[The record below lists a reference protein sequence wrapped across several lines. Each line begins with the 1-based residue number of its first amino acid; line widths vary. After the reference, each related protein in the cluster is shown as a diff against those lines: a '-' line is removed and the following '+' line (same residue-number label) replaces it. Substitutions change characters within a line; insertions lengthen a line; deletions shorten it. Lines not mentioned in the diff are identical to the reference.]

1 MTNTFFQANNKINQ
15 LLLDWKSLLQQ
26 WALDGSL
33 VTAAQEALLLSG
45 IPDGLQILINEWE
58 AANFNSLPEVELL
71 SAADISG
78 AMGAYAISTGKI
90 YLNENWLY
98 GARKEDVFAVLTEE
112 LGHHLNELLNVVDT
126 PGDEGQLFA
135 ALLTSNV
142 AISDSEEE
150 SLQAEAD
157 HGIAILFGSEVAVEQ
172 SKGSYSVDTTL
183 VNLKII
189 SGKTGGVAS
198 GLASFYSNDEEI
210 ILVVGNKY
218 DYSVPSWI
226 TSNYILT
233 KSLKSGLEN
242 IFDYINPSS
251 KLYTTLANP
260 TIANGNKLIFRGISF
275 SAATFKQT
283 LSFNQIE
290 FNELR
295 PGSQKVIA
303 SYEYEDFAD
312 SDIHSFFG
320 NKLGDQIVRKNNQ
333 LISFGPH
340 SWSSNIPSYENL
352 ISVAAGQAN
361 DGSAIIVSATGLR
374 KFPVS
379 GEGYQVDGKTVITK
393 INADG
398 TTAWNNE
405 FDFATLGE
413 DYFVANIDDLTHD
426 FLLAGSLQD
435 NLGIGSLIS
444 FTAEGTQKWRLDLH
458 NLPHSRITSASIDS
472 SGNIFIAGTWQ
483 FDWTWNRYNNMANG
497 IPPSTADA
505 GTNLAFYGLVSKE
518 GTLQWTNTYGDN
530 TGIIF
535 GCEILSAKSGNIIL
549 TGTSTSKQ
557 IFGTTPNVGSSSN
570 GYPYMYGYIAE
581 ISVPQSQVTITLT
594 PSAAS
599 INEGAV
605 LTSTVATTNLATGT
619 KLYYALSGTG
629 ITTADFSAGALTGEG
644 SIDAAGKFSF
654 SHTLAN
660 DLTTEGAE
668 TLSIK
673 LFSDEARKVQ
683 VGATAAVS
691 IVDTSNSIP
700 VIDLSKGEVD
710 LILNIKILT
719 DSGFSYSDLSFSLIN
734 PPSNLGYYAY
744 PSVHINRSDKVT
756 GSTKDGTYSSIVKV
770 GSNALSGTYAISS
783 LSIKDSIGNQL
794 QKSGPDLDKYLAS
807 IGINKEA
814 LTFSVIGTA
823 PANTD
828 SAEPKLSSAML
839 SSKAIDL
846 SKGETDLL
854 LNTTITD
861 ASGLNYSYLSFS
873 LANPPSYVS
882 VINPFANIS
891 TWSDKISGSN
901 KDGSYSSIVKVGSK
915 ALPGT
920 YAISSLSIA
929 DTVGNSINK
938 YGPDLDKYLESIGIN
953 KEALTFSVIGTAPA
967 NTDSTE
973 PKLSLAKLSS
983 KAIDLSKG
991 ETDLLLNTTITD
1003 ASGFSFLSLRYSL
1016 VKADG
1021 SIDLTN
1027 PKYITV
1033 SSRDKIL
1040 GTINNGSYSTIITL
1054 GADFDTGTYV
1064 VDNLSIADRGG
1075 ISISKSSKKD
1085 VDAYLGSLGIDP
1097 ASLSFAVTGEPP
1109 KPVVLSPPIPSN
1121 PVLTK
1126 SSALNSIDQKTFNA
1140 GDLIAI
1146 EIDFSDI
1153 IGLDDGIVG
1162 NLFIHPANSL
1172 NPFSNSWNHTLSTSD
1187 ISNGSSK
1194 EGTIRKTFEIPS
1206 TATAGEWYVSYLN
1219 LSDKNGNQK
1228 TSSLRQSYPVT
1239 SFPSVNQFE
1248 VFSSQ
1253 IGVPGSSLKFTV
1265 ANDKVIDTKSPIIKA
1280 IRFDSHEIILGDNGA
1295 YFKIEID
1302 FLDESGLNGFSV
1314 DESLHSSDEYGIG
1327 WLSIA
1332 PTSPSFQLNGYNL
1345 RKQI

>member
-1 MTNTFFQANNKINQ
+1 
-15 LLLDWKSLLQQ
+15 LLQQ
-26 WALDGSL
+26 WAKGGSL
-33 VTAAQEALLLSG
+33 ATAAQEALLLSG
-45 IPDGLQILINEWE
+45 IPEGLQILIDEW
-58 AANFNSLPEVELL
+58 ALADFKSLPEVELL
-71 SAADISG
+71 SAVDISG

-90 YLNENWLY
+90 YLNETWVDN
-98 GARKEDVFAVLTEE
+98 ASKEDVFAVLTEE
-112 LGHHLNELLNVVDT
+112 LGHHLDGLFNTVDT

-142 AISDSEEE
+142 DVSDNKKEAV
-150 SLQAEAD
+150 QAEAD

-172 SKGSYSVDTTL
+172 SKASYTVDTSL

-218 DYSVPSWI
+218 DYSTPSWI

-497 IPPSTADA
+497 IPPSAADV

-518 GTLQWTNTYGDN
+518 GTLEWTNTYGDN
-530 TGIIF
+530 TGSIF

-557 IFGTTPNVGSSSN
+557 IFGITPNVGSSSN

-581 ISVPQSQVTITLT
+581 ISVPQSQVRITLT

-599 INEGAV
+599 ISEGAV
-605 LTSTVATTNLATGT
+605 FTSTVAATNLTTGT
-619 KLYYALSGTG
+619 TLYYALSGTG
-629 ITTADFSAGALTGEG
+629 ITTADFSAGALIGEG
-644 SIDAAGKFSF
+644 VTDATGKFSF

-673 LFSDEARKVQ
+673 LYSDVARTLQ
-683 VGATAAVS
+683 VGSTATVS
-691 IVDTSNSIP
+691 IVESSTTP
-700 VIDLSKGEVD
+700 VPTYT
-710 LILNIKILT
+710 LT
-719 DSGFSYSDLSFSLIN
+719 PSAATINEGAVLTNTVNTTNVASGTKF
-734 PPSNLGYYAY
+734 YY
-744 PSVHINRSDKVT
+744 
-756 GSTKDGTYSSIVKV
+756 
-770 GSNALSGTYAISS
+770 ALSGTGITTADFSAGALAEEGSTDAAGKFTFTHTLANDLTTEGAES
-783 LSIKDSIGNQL
+783 LE
-794 QKSGPDLDKYLAS
+794 
-807 IGINKEA
+807 IN
-814 LTFSVIGTA
+814 LYS
-823 PANTD
+823 D
-828 SAEPKLSSAML
+828 SARTLQVGSTA
-839 SSKAIDL
+839 
-846 SKGETDLL
+846 T
-854 LNTTITD
+854 
-861 ASGLNYSYLSFS
+861 
-873 LANPPSYVS
+873 VS
-882 VINPFANIS
+882 VADTSINPFNLDIDGDGKVTALGDGLMVIRKLFGAAFAGDVLTNKAISPTATRTTSEIHRFIESGISTGMLDVDKDGKTTALGDGLMVIRHLFGAAFAGAALTNKAISPDSPYFGTPANFAAVAANI
-891 TWSDKISGSN
+891 
-901 KDGSYSSIVKVGSK
+901 
-915 ALPGT
+915 
-920 YAISSLSIA
+920 
-929 DTVGNSINK
+929 
-938 YGPDLDKYLESIGIN
+938 
-953 KEALTFSVIGTAPA
+953 
-967 NTDSTE
+967 DSM
-973 PKLSLAKLSS
+973 
-983 KAIDLSKG
+983 
-991 ETDLLLNTTITD
+991 
-1003 ASGFSFLSLRYSL
+1003 R
-1016 VKADG
+1016 
-1021 SIDLTN
+1021 
-1027 PKYITV
+1027 
-1033 SSRDKIL
+1033 
-1040 GTINNGSYSTIITL
+1040 
-1054 GADFDTGTYV
+1054 
-1064 VDNLSIADRGG
+1064 
-1075 ISISKSSKKD
+1075 
-1085 VDAYLGSLGIDP
+1085 
-1097 ASLSFAVTGEPP
+1097 
-1109 KPVVLSPPIPSN
+1109 PV
-1121 PVLTK
+1121 
-1126 SSALNSIDQKTFNA
+1126 
-1140 GDLIAI
+1140 
-1146 EIDFSDI
+1146 
-1153 IGLDDGIVG
+1153 
-1162 NLFIHPANSL
+1162 
-1172 NPFSNSWNHTLSTSD
+1172 
-1187 ISNGSSK
+1187 
-1194 EGTIRKTFEIPS
+1194 
-1206 TATAGEWYVSYLN
+1206 
-1219 LSDKNGNQK
+1219 
-1228 TSSLRQSYPVT
+1228 
-1239 SFPSVNQFE
+1239 
-1248 VFSSQ
+1248 
-1253 IGVPGSSLKFTV
+1253 
-1265 ANDKVIDTKSPIIKA
+1265 
-1280 IRFDSHEIILGDNGA
+1280 
-1295 YFKIEID
+1295 
-1302 FLDESGLNGFSV
+1302 
-1314 DESLHSSDEYGIG
+1314 
-1327 WLSIA
+1327 
-1332 PTSPSFQLNGYNL
+1332 
-1345 RKQI
+1345 